1 MYFLTAE
8 ALSKADSDTN
18 YDLYDA
24 HECTTESPCP
34 PEAAEP
40 PQPCGG
46 ETSCKGKA
54 LVAPVTPSGTA
65 TSSGPGNLA
74 APTGA
79 VLSQKVTGPPPP
91 PKPLTRAQKLEKALK
106 ACKKDRNKHKR
117 ASCEKQARQKYG
129 PKHSA
134 EKKTMNQRKALFA
147 AARAGVLVLVVMA
160 STLIAAS
167 SASALPTEAAWWQLD
182 SRTAP
187 KFLPPG
193 GNGVIEASATNLG
206 DAGVAGTAGTPLKL
220 TDAVP
225 AGLEVTKLKV
235 TAGTEEN
242 PLLLSLLNCA
252 LEPIG
257 GGARECGSKTA
268 KQGKCIVRPASWVAG
283 APSNASL
290 KKARSNR
297 MRSSK

>member
-1 MYFLTAE
+1 
-8 ALSKADSDTN
+8 
-18 YDLYDA
+18 
-24 HECTTESPCP
+24 
-34 PEAAEP
+34 
-40 PQPCGG
+40 
-46 ETSCKGKA
+46 
-54 LVAPVTPSGTA
+54 
-65 TSSGPGNLA
+65 
-74 APTGA
+74 
-79 VLSQKVTGPPPP
+79 
-91 PKPLTRAQKLEKALK
+91 
-106 ACKKDRNKHKR
+106 
-117 ASCEKQARQKYG
+117 
-129 PKHSA
+129 
-134 EKKTMNQRKALFA
+134 MNQRKALFA

-252 LEPIG
+252 LKPIG

-268 KQGKCIVRPASWVAG
+268 KQGKCVVRPASSGGGSTVECILEEGTLEPYEIFEVRIFVNTLTDPSPSGSKNEVRVAG
-283 APSNASL
+283 GEAVGGPQNETKLGPPNEAPPVHL
-290 KKARSNR
+290 DDRSGL
-297 MRSSK
+297 